1 MQPCTRKL
9 PRIAGVFTVMLLF
22 SSLLPAARLDG
33 GGRRRAVAVS
43 PPSSELTLTLV
54 EGPIVDAGPI
64 VWRGGRRKTTIA
76 TRTVTMRIGRASREA
91 RGTATLRAFLETPDP
106 RATVRIDGITL
117 TAAPRIVQRHA
128 PIGIATT
135 HRIEIE
141 VPVSAPD
148 GALAAS
154 IGWEVTTD

>member
-1 MQPCTRKL
+1 MQPCKRKL
-9 PRIAGVFTVMLLF
+9 IHIAGVVTVMLTL
-22 SSLLPAARLDG
+22 SLPAARLDG

-43 PPSSELTLTLV
+43 PPSSSELTLTFLD
-54 EGPIVDAGPI
+54 GPVLDAGPI
-64 VWRGGRRKTTIA
+64 VWRGGKRRTTIT
-76 TRTVTMRIGRASREA
+76 TRTVAMRIGRASREA

-106 RATVRIDGITL
+106 RAIVRIDGITL
-117 TAAPRIVQRHA
+117 GAAPRVIERHA

>member
-1 MQPCTRKL
+1 
-9 PRIAGVFTVMLLF
+9 MLTL
-22 SSLLPAARLDG
+22 SLLPAARLDG

-43 PPSSELTLTLV
+43 PPSSELTLTFLN
-54 EGPIVDAGPI
+54 GPVIDAGPI
-64 VWRGGRRKTTIA
+64 VLRGGKRKTTIA

-91 RGTATLRAFLETPDP
+91 RGTATLRAFLETSDP
-106 RATVRIDGITL
+106 HASVRINGITL
-117 TAAPRIVQRHA
+117 TTAPRIIERHA
-128 PIGIATT
+128 PIGIAVT

-141 VPVSAPD
+141 VPVSAPE